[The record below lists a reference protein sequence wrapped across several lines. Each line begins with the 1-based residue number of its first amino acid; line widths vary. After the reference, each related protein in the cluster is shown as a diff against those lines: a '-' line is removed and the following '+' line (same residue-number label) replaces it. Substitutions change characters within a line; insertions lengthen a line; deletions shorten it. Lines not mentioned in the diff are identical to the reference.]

1 MHLILCLYNVETLNI
16 CMKDFNSKKNRQ
28 NDSYENLDT
37 FPLISFFFLAIAFIG
52 GSTPTTAFDGAIY
65 KVDTL
70 NIYMKEFSKR
80 KYNF

>member
-1 MHLILCLYNVETLNI
+1 
-16 CMKDFNSKKNRQ
+16 MKDFNSKKR
-28 NDSYENLDT
+28 DKMTAMRTSTL
-37 FPLISFFFLAIAFIG
+37 FPLYPFFYCIDIAFIG

-70 NIYMKEFSKR
+70 NIYMKELSKR